1 MKTLLKNRLFV
12 INVSL
17 AFLFAYASILSAQ
30 SLSLS
35 GDKLIKPSTIEME
48 NETFAQEGSHGMPS
62 SLQQQSSLKQ
72 HPDFIKNL
80 QANIGSINLPMASST
95 NVNGAN
101 TWVPKFVWL
110 GDIQKDDE
118 LKCFAAF
125 LIGSLADQT
134 NSSSTISPGVFMT
147 PVTTSSNA
155 TTSSIQVPV
164 AEVEKQTL
172 VSRSSSN
179 TPPPPTPIQS
189 RMFTELEVGLGFL
202 YFSNLKGTLNLRP
215 YTFQGQPLEIKRSLE
230 YNRSPLFTFDFGWR
244 LADWLSLAVTMQ
256 SQQNVHIRTKP
267 TEMLVDTDTGTD
279 LIWTNFQSY
288 VDFNSIGGKLLFTWP
303 NMIKFN
309 GWGMS
314 LFIGGSCAGGWQSWT
329 EVQSNINYLTDNT
342 DDTIFPYSENLS
354 FRDKYFG
361 NFTYTGDAGLLFKPT
376 NIFAK
381 MGIRLGCKILSWG
394 ATRGLGAYKDQK
406 DITRL
411 APNEELT
418 GVATIYPHYFKPIRI
433 GTIYSWAPYVGIN
446 WDF

>member
-1 MKTLLKNRLFV
+1 MKTLLKNKLFV

-30 SLSLS
+30 NLSLS

-48 NETFAQEGSHGMPS
+48 NETFAQEGSHAMPS
-62 SLQQQSSLKQ
+62 SLQEQSSFKQ
-72 HPDFIKNL
+72 DPDFMKNL
-80 QANIGSINLPMASST
+80 QANMGSINLPVGSST

-101 TWVPKFVWL
+101 TWVPKFIWL

-125 LIGSLADQT
+125 LIGSLADQSNPSKT
-134 NSSSTISPGVFMT
+134 ASPGVFMT
-147 PVTTSSNA
+147 PVTTSSNV
-155 TTSSIQVPV
+155 TTSSIQAPI

-172 VSRSSSN
+172 VSRSSSS

-189 RMFTELEVGLGFL
+189 RMFTEIEVGLGFL
-202 YFSNLKGTLNLRP
+202 YFSNVKGILNLRP
-215 YTFQGQPLEIKRSLE
+215 YTIQEGPLEIKRSLE

-267 TEMLVDTDTGTD
+267 TEAAIDDGFL
-279 LIWTNFQSY
+279 WSNFQSY

-303 NMIKFN
+303 NMIRFN

-329 EVQSNINYLTDNT
+329 DVQSGVTFFANNDDDKTAPFGLT
-342 DDTIFPYSENLS
+342 LS

-361 NFTYTGDAGLLFKPT
+361 NFTYTGDTGLLFKPT

-381 MGIRLGCKILSWG
+381 MSIRLGCKVISWG
-394 ATRGLGAYKDQK
+394 ATRGLGASKDQR
-406 DITRL
+406 DITRVPSPDDVL
-411 APNEELT
+411 GNPT
-418 GVATIYPHYFKPIRI
+418 VYPHYFKPIRI